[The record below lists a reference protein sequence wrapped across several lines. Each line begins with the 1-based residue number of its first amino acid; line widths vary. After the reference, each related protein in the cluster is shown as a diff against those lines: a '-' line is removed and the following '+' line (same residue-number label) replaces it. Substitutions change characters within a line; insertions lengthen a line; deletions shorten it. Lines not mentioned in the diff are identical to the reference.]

1 LKLAEVGEF
10 GLIERIRRMFDEP
23 SPSVILGIGDDA
35 AVCRSQ
41 PGRVMLLTTDALVE
55 GAHFHRQYTPAKS
68 LGWKALAINISDI
81 AAMGGVPRYALVTL
95 ALPET
100 WTVEEVESLY
110 EGIDQC
116 ALAYGCP
123 LVGGDTVQSP
133 DGCML
138 SVTVLGDADERK
150 VVTRSGAREGD
161 LICMTGEMGGARV
174 GLEVLESGTDKK
186 RFRHS
191 VDRFLEPKPRLWE
204 AKRLVEGMSVTSM
217 IDISDG
223 LTSEI
228 GHLCRQ
234 SGLGCLIQEEK
245 IPVSR
250 EAVRWAE
257 SRGEALTPYVLESGE
272 EYELLFTVSKRQFE
286 AWQDKGLDRNLELT
300 VVGVMMAKNRG
311 MLVQRRGK
319 TYPLSMKGW
328 DHFDR

>member
-1 LKLAEVGEF
+1 MKLAEVGEF

-35 AVCRSQ
+35 AVCRYQ

-55 GAHFHRQYTPAKS
+55 GVHFHRRYTPAKS

-95 ALPET
+95 ALPES
-100 WTVEEVESLY
+100 WTVEDVESLY

-116 ALAYGCP
+116 GMAYGCP
-123 LVGGDTVQSP
+123 LVGGDTVHSP
-133 DGCML
+133 NSCML
-138 SVTVLGDADERK
+138 SVTILGDADERN
-150 VVTRSGAREGD
+150 VVTRSGARAGD
-161 LICMTGEMGGARV
+161 FICMTGEMGGARV
-174 GLEVLESGTDKK
+174 GLEVLESSADKK

-204 AKRLVEGMSVTSM
+204 SKRLVEGLGVSSM

-245 IPVSR
+245 VPVSR

-257 SRGEALTPYVLESGE
+257 SRGDALTVYALESGE
-272 EYELLFTVSKRQFE
+272 EYELLFTVSKERYDGWRE
-286 AWQDKGLDRNLELT
+286 KGLDRSLNIA
-300 VVGVMMAKNRG
+300 VVGKMIEKSRG
-311 MLVQRRGK
+311 MLVQRRGE
-319 TYPLSMKGW
+319 TYPLSLKGW
-328 DHFDR
+328 DHFGR